1 MRRTWSPL
9 RLATALT
16 LAAWAGVFWFLLLSG
31 RTTLY
36 LSSRT
41 AWVVPM
47 GALILSLCAL
57 ARLATAWTGH
67 REVLSRSRAVSLGI
81 VVLPAVLVLSL
92 PPAALGSYAVSQRS
106 AVSAGV
112 VPSEGVASGEITLV
126 DVAAA
131 KWSRDTLHQLVRR
144 AGARVAFVGFVTEDP
159 GAPADEFVLTRFIV
173 SCCVADALS
182 VQVRVVGAP
191 PGEFRQD
198 QWVRVTGSLYPLG
211 PEMIVDASSVEKV
224 PRPDTPYLNV

>member
-1 MRRTWSPL
+1 MRTWSPL
-9 RLATALT
+9 RVATSIT
-16 LAAWAGVFWFLLLSG
+16 LGAWAAVFWFLLISG

-47 GALILSLCAL
+47 GAVILGLCAA
-57 ARLATAWTGH
+57 ARLATARTGH
-67 REVLSRSRAVSLGI
+67 REVLTRSRAISLGV

-92 PPAALGSYAVSQRS
+92 PPAALGSYAASRRS

-112 VPSEGVASGEITLV
+112 VPTESVASGEITLV

-131 KWSRDTLHQLVRR
+131 KWSRDTLQQLVRR
-144 AGARVAFVGFVTEDP
+144 AGAQVSFVGFVTKDP
-159 GAPADEFVLTRFIV
+159 GAAADEFTLTRFIV

-191 PGEFRQD
+191 PGEFPED
-198 QWVRVTGSLYPLG
+198 QWVRVNGSLYPLG
-211 PEMIVDASSVEKV
+211 PEMIVEASSVEKV
-224 PRPDTPYLNV
+224 PRPDKPYLNI